1 MGRLEPT
8 SHKTYSISMKRSSLF
23 VMCILNTLLGF
34 AQFGGLQ
41 FHQPTLY
48 DVDNSSLIES
58 TRDAIEADNA
68 RSRSQLNQLANVRL
82 KVINLLAE
90 DIDQELRDTLNAY
103 YQNLNTYSTT
113 YLYRYQY
120 QEIMEISRNVDNAV
134 VAYNN
139 RVAMQKQQETESK
152 KEWTGTGFALNGKY
166 VVTNFHVVD
175 GATHILLKGIGGDFN
190 KQYEANI
197 VYVDAN
203 NDLAIL
209 QISDSSFI
217 GFSNLPYSLEQKIME
232 VGEEIYTLGYPMSS
246 IMGEEIKYTQGV
258 VSSKTGIQGDVTV
271 YQISAPIQP
280 GNSGGPLFN
289 KQGNIV
295 GITSSGLNREMFNS
309 ENVNYA
315 IKVSYLMT
323 LIVNLMDIQVIP
335 NGQKNSTCNLT
346 EQITNNKE
354 YIFIISCNQ

>member
-1 MGRLEPT
+1 
-8 SHKTYSISMKRSSLF
+8 
-23 VMCILNTLLGF
+23 MCILNTLLGF
-34 AQFGGLQ
+34 AQFGVQ
-41 FHQPTLY
+41 HFQPTFY
-48 DVDNSSLIES
+48 DVDNSRLIES
-58 TRDAIEADNA
+58 RRDAIEADNA
-68 RSRSQLNQLANVRL
+68 RSRSQLNQLENVRL

-90 DIDQELRDTLNAY
+90 DIDQELRDILNAY
-103 YQNLNTYSTT
+103 YQKLNTYSTT
-113 YLYRYQY
+113 YLYPYQY

-139 RVAMQKQQETESK
+139 RVAMQKEQEAESK

-323 LIVNLMDIQVIP
+323 LIVNLMDIQAIP

>member
-1 MGRLEPT
+1 
-8 SHKTYSISMKRSSLF
+8 
-23 VMCILNTLLGF
+23 MCILNTLLGF
-34 AQFGGLQ
+34 TQFGVQ
-41 FHQPTLY
+41 HFQPTFY
-48 DVDNSSLIES
+48 DVDNSRLIES
-58 TRDAIEADNA
+58 WRDAIEADNA
-68 RSRSQLNQLANVRL
+68 RSRSQLNQLENVRL

-103 YQNLNTYSTT
+103 YQKLNTYSTT
-113 YLYRYQY
+113 YLYPYQY

-139 RVAMQKQQETESK
+139 RAAMQKEQEAESK

-197 VYVDAN
+197 VHVDAN
-203 NDLAIL
+203 NDLVIL

-346 EQITNNKE
+346 EQIANNKE

>member
-1 MGRLEPT
+1 
-8 SHKTYSISMKRSSLF
+8 MKRFCLF

-34 AQFGGLQ
+34 AQFGVQ
-41 FHQPTLY
+41 HFQPTFY
-48 DVDNSSLIES
+48 DVDNSRLIES
-58 TRDAIEADNA
+58 RRDAIEADNA

-90 DIDQELRDTLNAY
+90 DIDQELRDILNAY
-103 YQNLNTYSTT
+103 YQKLNTYSNT
-113 YLYRYQY
+113 YLYPYQY

-139 RVAMQKQQETESK
+139 RVAMQKEQEAESK

-197 VYVDAN
+197 VHVDAN

-346 EQITNNKE
+346 EQIANNKE